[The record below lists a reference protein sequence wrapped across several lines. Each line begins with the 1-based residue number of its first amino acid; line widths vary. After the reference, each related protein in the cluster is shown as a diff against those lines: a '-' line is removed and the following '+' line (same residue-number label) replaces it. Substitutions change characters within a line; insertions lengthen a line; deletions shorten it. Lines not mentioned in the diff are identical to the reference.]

1 MNLSKLTSL
10 ESIDIGGGCFRS
22 VKSFE
27 LNGLSRLKTL
37 KIGNSSF
44 GNTEWMNLSNLIS
57 LESIEIGD
65 NSFEILKFVELNG
78 LNGLNGLK
86 TIKIGN
92 NSFTQVKGEWFKC
105 YHTDEERDSKANNQ
119 SKSFHI
125 LNCES
130 LESIKIGQCSFSDFG
145 GGFELQNLPQLRSI
159 QIGTIKQDISYCHRN
174 SNENDSFNFYFAWL
188 VIRGIELILN
198 IE

>member
-44 GNTEWMNLSNLIS
+44 GNTEWINLSNLIS

-86 TIKIGN
+86 TIKIGS

-145 GGFELQNLPQLRSI
+145 GGFELQNLPQLQFI
-159 QIGTIKQDISYCHRN
+159 QIGSTEKESY
-174 SNENDSFNFYFAWL
+174 NFHFAWL